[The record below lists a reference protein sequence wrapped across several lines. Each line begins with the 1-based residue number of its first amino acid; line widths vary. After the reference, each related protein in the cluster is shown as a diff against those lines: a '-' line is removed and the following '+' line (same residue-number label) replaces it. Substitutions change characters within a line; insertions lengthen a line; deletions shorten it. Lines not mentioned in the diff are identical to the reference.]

1 MNIAVVE
8 PELPYG
14 AGFVRLYSSAT
25 TEPLPDAADC
35 HAQCP
40 YFLEIRGLMGGE
52 GMFNLGAAVH
62 VIEIWSGTCIE
73 PQMRVSYDGHTT
85 SRWRERD
92 FGAPWGHYDDVLS
105 SQALDAVLTY
115 GPRVAQ
121 LGRTD
126 TFNPLSNALRLYYAG
141 LRLLPSDVA
150 LVTFISALEAI
161 FTTSERQVSARFRRG
176 VGALLGSDPA
186 SRQACHDH
194 ARDLYAWR
202 SKVVHGNQLDEDGEQ
217 TAIMLSEDLTP
228 AAERLCRR
236 TFRKIFEE
244 RLDTFL
250 ETDAACVR
258 EQLYALLWNGTQ
270 LNTALATLGVV
281 H

>member
-1 MNIAVVE
+1 
-8 PELPYG
+8 
-14 AGFVRLYSSAT
+14 
-25 TEPLPDAADC
+25 
-35 HAQCP
+35 
-40 YFLEIRGLMGGE
+40 MGGE
-52 GMFNLGAAVH
+52 GMFNLAAAVH
-62 VIEIWSGTCIE
+62 VLEIWSGTCIE
-73 PQMRVSYDGHTT
+73 PQSRVSYDGHTT
-85 SRWRERD
+85 FRWQERD
-92 FGAPWGHYDDVLS
+92 FGAPWGHYDDVLR
-105 SQALDAVLTY
+105 SQALDAVVTY
-115 GPRVAQ
+115 GPRVAK

-161 FTTSERQVSARFRRG
+161 FTTSERQVSAKFRRG
-176 VGALLGSDPA
+176 VGGLLGSDLT

-194 ARDLYAWR
+194 ARDLYTWR
-202 SKVVHGNQLDEDGEQ
+202 SKVVHGNQLDEDGER

-228 AAERLCRR
+228 AAEGLCRR

-258 EQLYALLWNGTQ
+258 EQLYDLLWNGTP
-270 LNTALATLGVV
+270 LRTALATLGIV